1 MGTKARLTTEA
12 VLDAA
17 VELVEKDGI
26 AALSMRR
33 LATALGVEAMSLY
46 NHVHDKDALL
56 DGIAQTV
63 ISRLEYPALTG
74 TDWHSDLREL
84 ARAYR
89 RLAHRYPHTFALAT
103 SRRLTSADGLPP
115 VEAALSVTYAAG
127 YTGAQAVRVLRASL
141 AYLTGA
147 LLREV
152 GATTVLGGRLV
163 DGYADRVASLPD
175 GAFPLVREVAEHL
188 DFCDHDVEFE
198 FGLDLLITALGV
210 SASDRAT
217 PGTGGPN
224 S

>member
-17 VELVEKDGI
+17 VELVEKDGM

-46 NHVHDKDALL
+46 NHVRDKDALL

-63 ISRLEYPALTG
+63 ISRLEYPALSG

-175 GAFPLVREVAEHL
+175 GAFPL
-188 DFCDHDVEFE
+188 
-198 FGLDLLITALGV
+198 
-210 SASDRAT
+210 
-217 PGTGGPN
+217 
-224 S
+224 

>member
-1 MGTKARLTTEA
+1 MGTKAGLTTEA

-17 VELVEKDGI
+17 VELVETDGI

-33 LATALGVEAMSLY
+33 LATTLGVEAMSLY
-46 NHVHDKDALL
+46 NHVKDKDALL

-63 ISRLEYPALTG
+63 IARLEYPALTG
-74 TDWHSDLREL
+74 TDWRSDLREL

-103 SRRLTSADGLPP
+103 SRRLTSLAGLPP
-115 VEAALSVTYAAG
+115 VEAALSVTYSAG
-127 YTGAQAVRVLRASL
+127 YTGARAVRALRASL

-152 GATTVLGGRLV
+152 GATTALGGRLV
-163 DGYADRVASLPD
+163 DGYSDRVASLPE

-198 FGLDLLITALGV
+198 FGLDLLVAALGV
-210 SASDRAT
+210 SASDHAT

-224 S
+224 R